1 MLDDA
6 GTDARDHLRHRG
18 AQLTERIARLQETVS
33 AVDRLMEAPATG
45 MRLSPEEQIAI
56 FGDDGR
62 PS

>member
-1 MLDDA
+1 M
-6 GTDARDHLRHRG
+6 TRARTRAIIAPPG